1 MAEVSWPASSYNSG
15 AVTEAEYEKIAA
27 HFSSDGL
34 YGSPLNA
41 ARVVAGAGLQ
51 VLVKANTY
59 ASLRG
64 FFYNS
69 GSTDVPLDIDP
80 NSSGATRVDR
90 VVLRL
95 DRSTWLV
102 RAAIRKGTPGAG
114 PPALVKDQWDTGI
127 FEIPLALVT
136 VPNGAAAITSADIQ
150 TTPYFVGNRSRAQ
163 LSGFRDPNPFPGQI
177 NWDLDTD
184 TYVRW
189 NGSSW
194 KTIIEDTGWVPL
206 AIDWTTVWQGAA
218 TSPISARKVNGVV
231 SVRIEV
237 TRIGSSLGVTDPDGS
252 RICTVPT
259 NMRAGNY
266 HYFACQFAG
275 AGGAGGIAARLQL
288 RPDGSIWCTAPTT
301 TVPTGRHLRQT
312 ITYMP

>member
-80 NSSGATRVDR
+80 NSSGSTRVDR

-150 TTPYFVGNRSRAQ
+150 NTPYFVGNRSRAQ

-194 KTIIEDTGWVPL
+194 KTIIEDTGWVELSPNGPN
-206 AIDWTTVWQGAA
+206 ANAWTLNNRAR
-218 TSPISARKVNGVV
+218 IRKVNGVV
-231 SVRIEV
+231 HLRFSIQRWAQN
-237 TRIGSSLGVTDPDGS
+237 GLGTDDPDGS
-252 RICTVPT
+252 APFTLAAQFRPSLDEFGFAMHGRSPVGVRIETSGNVRLFPLINDIPAGRTV
-259 NMRAGNY
+259 
-266 HYFACQFAG
+266 Q
-275 AGGAGGIAARLQL
+275 
-288 RPDGSIWCTAPTT
+288 GSVSWL
-301 TVPTGRHLRQT
+301 VG
-312 ITYMP
+312 